1 MSAAMHGM
9 APSNQYLNRQ
19 VFSYKLSCLLN
30 ISRNFG
36 DKLYQRHKAY
46 LMEMM
51 NVHRNRPGVIMWSMA
66 NEPVSN
72 TKTADYYFGLV
83 DEVFKISEMCSKFYL
98 MRFRQNINQN
108 IVNV

>member
-1 MSAAMHGM
+1 MDFYTTKHVM
-9 APSNQYLNRQ
+9 AQSNQYLNRQ

-36 DKLYQRHKAY
+36 HKLYQRHKAY

-51 NVHRNRPGVIMWSMA
+51 NVHRNRPSVIMWSMA

-83 DEVFKISEMCSKFYL
+83 DEIFKTSEMCSKF
-98 MRFRQNINQN
+98 F
-108 IVNV
+108 